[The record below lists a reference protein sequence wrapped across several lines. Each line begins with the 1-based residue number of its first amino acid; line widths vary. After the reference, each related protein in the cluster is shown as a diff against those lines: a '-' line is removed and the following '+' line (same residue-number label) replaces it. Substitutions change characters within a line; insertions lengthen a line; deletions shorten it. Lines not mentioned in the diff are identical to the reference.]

1 VKKASWSCLCFT
13 STVTAFADTCY
24 FVSPNGSDANTGQ
37 FEARPQ
43 IPWTYPTD
51 WKDTGMNVCMVAY
64 TFYES
69 DNRVMRYAEC
79 LAQRG
84 DNVEV
89 LGLRQDGQSFRT
101 RINGVTVFHLQRRT
115 RNEKNRLSY
124 VLKLLLFFIKAMAV
138 LSVRQ
143 FRSHYALIH
152 VHNLPDFLVF
162 AAWLPKIAGA
172 KVILDIHDLLPEF
185 YANKFH
191 GLNGSLWVRM
201 LLTVERASARF
212 ADHVIAANPLW
223 YDRLT
228 SRSVSPKNSSVF
240 LNYPDASIFRPKAQK
255 RADGRFIIIFPG
267 SLNAHQGV
275 DIAIRS
281 VALIHRLLPN
291 AEFHIYGE
299 GADKSRLVQL
309 ARELGVAK
317 QVLFMRTLPLREIAA
332 RVADADLGV
341 VPKRADSFGNEAFS
355 TKILEFMCAGIPVI
369 VSSTRIDRYY
379 FNDSVVMFSSSDDDE
394 DLARCILLLAGD
406 EARRSEMVRNGSDFV
421 RTMTWDRHK
430 SRYFELVDSLLR
442 GLEIGPAR
450 TGNEGGPA
458 AGGNCSS
465 GRSVQ
470 EGRTV
475 PHE

>member
-1 VKKASWSCLCFT
+1 MQQT
-13 STVTAFADTCY
+13 TAD
-24 FVSPNGSDANTGQ
+24 SIDNRNRL
-37 FEARPQ
+37 E
-43 IPWTYPTD
+43 
-51 WKDTGMNVCMVAY
+51 GMAMNICMVAY

-79 LAQRG
+79 LADRG
-84 DNVEV
+84 DKVEV
-89 LGLRQDGQSFRT
+89 LALRQDRQSFRT
-101 RINGVTVFHLQRRT
+101 QVSGVTVFHLQRRT

-124 VLKLLLFFIKAMAV
+124 VLKLLLFFLKAMAV
-138 LSVRQ
+138 VSIRH

-162 AAWLPKIAGA
+162 ATWLPKAAGA

-185 YANKFH
+185 YASKFR
-191 GLNGSLWVRM
+191 GINGSFSVRM
-201 LLTVERASARF
+201 LLRVERASARF

-223 YDRLT
+223 YDRLV
-228 SRSVSPKNSSVF
+228 SRSVSPKKSSLF
-240 LNYPDASIFRPKAQK
+240 LNYPDASIFSPKAQK
-255 RADGRFIIIFPG
+255 RSDGKFIIIFPG

-281 VALIHRLLPN
+281 FARIHHLLPN

-299 GADKSRLVQL
+299 GGDKSSLVQL
-309 ARELGVAK
+309 AREIGVEE
-317 QVLFMRTLPLREIAA
+317 QVLFMEPLPLREIAA

-355 TKILEFMCAGIPVI
+355 TKILEFMCAGIPAI

-379 FNDSVVMFSSSDDDE
+379 FKDSVVMFFSSNDDE

-406 EARRSEMVRNGSDFV
+406 EALRSEMVCNGSDFV

-430 SRYFELVDSLLR
+430 SRYCELVDSLV
-442 GLEIGPAR
+442 GSPEIGPAR
-450 TGNEGGPA
+450 MGSEDGLA
-458 AGGNCSS
+458 A
-465 GRSVQ
+465 Q
-470 EGRTV
+470 
-475 PHE
+475 